1 MTRMTISVHMAKVQ
15 LSTFETV
22 ISRATDT
29 GELGYK
35 ALSLSHSSPLHLTQL
50 RFNHC
55 DDNVVEDEG
64 GQLAVSWRQW
74 R

>member
-1 MTRMTISVHMAKVQ
+1 MAKVQ
-15 LSTFETV
+15 LSTFESV
-22 ISRATDT
+22 ISRATVT

-35 ALSLSHSSPLHLTQL
+35 VLSLSHSSPLHLTQL
-50 RFNHC
+50 RLNHC
-55 DDNVVEDEG
+55 DENVVEVEG